1 MDQAKRSVIMEADCM
16 LIYAERTSKKNE
28 EIDTKLTA
36 LFSTRG
42 GCRGLKLENCY
53 CTQVSGSLICGE
65 HNAKKI
71 GAPPPWEKLPKFDR
85 IITRVYAKIA
95 KIAIFRHMLYI
106 PKLIIFKQIYINS
119 AWK

>member
-1 MDQAKRSVIMEADCM
+1 MKIDEKRELGLGSLM
-16 LIYAERTSKKNE
+16 L
-28 EIDTKLTA
+28 
-36 LFSTRG
+36 TRG
-42 GCRGLKLENCY
+42 GCRGLKLENRS

-71 GAPPPWEKLPKFDR
+71 GAPPPWDQLPKFDR
-85 IITRVYAKIA
+85 IITRVYAKIAKIA